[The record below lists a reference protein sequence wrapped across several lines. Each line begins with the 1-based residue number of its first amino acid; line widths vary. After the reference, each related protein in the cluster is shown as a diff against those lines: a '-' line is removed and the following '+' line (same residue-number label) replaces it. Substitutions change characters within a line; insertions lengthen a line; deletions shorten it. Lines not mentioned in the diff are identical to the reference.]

1 MKFLV
6 FAASH
11 RTASLNK
18 KLAVLAA
25 NSLKH
30 QGYEALF
37 KEYAELDMPIYND
50 EICSTQSISGIVNPF
65 ADALKQVQG
74 VLIAAPEY
82 NWSYPGSLKNIID
95 WTSRIKPQPLAGKT
109 VMLMCATPSD
119 RGGIAGIMHLK
130 SPFEA
135 LNAYIFPRAY
145 TLSNANAKLS
155 GETLADAKQ
164 QDAFNGLINEYT
176 EFTRKLTKE

>member
-18 KLAVLAA
+18 KLALLAA

-30 QGYEALF
+30 QGHEIVF
-37 KEYAELDMPIYND
+37 KAYSELDMPIYND
-50 EICSTQSISGIVNPF
+50 EICTTQGIAAISNPF
-65 ADALKQVQG
+65 ADALKDVQG
-74 VLIAAPEY
+74 VVIAAPEY

-95 WTSRIKPQPLAGKT
+95 WTSRITPQPLTGKSIF
-109 VMLMCATPSD
+109 LMCATPSD

-135 LNAYIFPRAY
+135 LSSYIFPRAY
-145 TLSNANAKLS
+145 TLSNANAKLAS
-155 GETLADAKQ
+155 ETFTDAKQ
-164 QDAFNGLINEYT
+164 QAAFNSLIKEYT